1 MHTLVFRSLKRT
13 HDMFLSCQGMLPP
26 IDEEALVNF
35 EFLVIY
41 LNNIKLCSV
50 FREKIKKLV
59 KARDCYGLV
68 FDKVER
74 NKINMKKSQPNP
86 SKSDIV
92 DTYKDNFPLAISKK
106 TFILT
111 IKLFILLNIT
121 YLFINI

>member
-1 MHTLVFRSLKRT
+1 
-13 HDMFLSCQGMLPP
+13 MFLSCQGMLPP
-26 IDEEALVNF
+26 IDEEALVNLKFLAVF
-35 EFLVIY
+35 ESCLIVSF
-41 LNNIKLCSV
+41 

-92 DTYKDNFPLAISKK
+92 DTYKDNFPLAISK

-111 IKLFILLNIT
+111 K
-121 YLFINI
+121 